1 MFDYGVGGNIRERDL
16 SEGFADIPMN
26 RTLLVQR
33 LTNDPQA
40 APTIVKGLDTVDKVF
55 EHYNPNVDVEFE
67 DDEGNV
73 NSENLKFNTVGDFGP
88 KGILKQS
95 KYLSDIQDEKNEL
108 FRFMK
113 QIKSNK
119 VLKKI
124 LENPASK
131 AAYVAEMK
139 KMLKELD
146 DAK

>member
-33 LTNDPQA
+33 LTQDPQG
-40 APTIVKGLDTVDKVF
+40 APTIEKGLDTVDKVF
-55 EHYNPNVDVEFE
+55 EHYQPNVDVEFE
-67 DDEGNV
+67 DAEGNIQ
-73 NSENLKFNTVGDFGP
+73 EEKLKFNTVGDFGP

>member
-33 LTNDPQA
+33 LTQDPQA

-55 EHYNPNVDVEFE
+55 EHYQPNVDIDFE

-73 NSENLKFNTVGDFGP
+73 QGENLKFNTVGDFGP

-95 KYLSDIQDEKNEL
+95 KFLTDIQDEKNEL

>member
-40 APTIVKGLDTVDKVF
+40 APTITKGLDTVDKVF
-55 EHYNPNVDVEFE
+55 EHYQPNVDVEFE
-67 DDEGNV
+67 DKEGNTQE
-73 NSENLKFNTVGDFGP
+73 ENLKFNTVGDFGP

>member
-16 SEGFADIPMN
+16 SEGFAEIPMN

-33 LTNDPQA
+33 LTQDPQA

-55 EHYNPNVDVEFE
+55 EHYQPNVDVDFE

-73 NSENLKFNTVGDFGP
+73 NAENLKFNTVGDFGP

-95 KYLSDIQDEKNEL
+95 KFLTNIQDEKNEL

-124 LENPASK
+124 LDNPASK